1 MLLHP
6 SFKGLG
12 RVRGLHER
20 AQQRGAA
27 GEHQGE
33 AGAGLG
39 PGL

>member
-1 MLLHP
+1 MFPPL
-6 SFKGLG
+6 KGLG

-39 PGL
+39 LGLRL